1 MRAVFKLE
9 TLQTSPT
16 NKITEK
22 EKVRKTCE
30 ITTFKKKIRFFF
42 IYLDSGLKLFYFQY
56 REFSPYANLI
66 SANFI
71 TAFFQNYY

>member
-9 TLQTSPT
+9 TLQTSPA

-30 ITTFKKKIRFFF
+30 ITTFEKNQIFWIFGFKFKIVLFSVDESSVHIRLF
-42 IYLDSGLKLFYFQY
+42 KLL
-56 REFSPYANLI
+56 RSM
-66 SANFI
+66 SS
-71 TAFFQNYY
+71 TAH

>member
-9 TLQTSPT
+9 TLQTSPA

-30 ITTFKKKIRFFF
+30 ITTFEKKSFFF
-42 IYLDSGLKLFYFQY
+42 LIFGFKFKLVL
-56 REFSPYANLI
+56 FSVDESSVRSLI
-66 SANFI
+66 
-71 TAFFQNYY
+71 

>member
-9 TLQTSPT
+9 TLQTSPA

-30 ITTFKKKIRFFF
+30 ITTFKKNQIFF

>member
-9 TLQTSPT
+9 TLQTSPA

-30 ITTFKKKIRFFF
+30 ITTFEKKSDFF
-42 IYLDSGLKLFYFQY
+42 IYLDSGLKLFYVQY
-56 REFSPYANLI
+56 MEFSPYANFI
-66 SANFI
+66 TANFI
-71 TAFFQNYY
+71 TAVFQNYY